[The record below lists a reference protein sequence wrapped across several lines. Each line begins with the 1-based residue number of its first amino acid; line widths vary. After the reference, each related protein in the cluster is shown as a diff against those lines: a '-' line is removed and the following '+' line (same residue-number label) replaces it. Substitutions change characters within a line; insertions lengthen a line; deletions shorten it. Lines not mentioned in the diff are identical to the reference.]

1 MVAKTERHVLV
12 GLAAATVGLIGFAGP
27 GASKAAAAAP
37 AARSL
42 ELPGVK
48 QLVSEASAASA
59 SSTVWDGSYY
69 ERVPESAHKRAALY
83 EGIIE
88 EEAAL
93 AGVDPRLVWTVM
105 RIESDFKLR
114 AHSPAAADG
123 LMQFIPATA
132 RRFGVDTRNARSSIR
147 GGCAYLKFLLA
158 RYDGDVDA
166 ALAAYNAGEGAV
178 DAYRY
183 GFTIYR
189 KGRAPI
195 NPGAVRTQSGIPPY
209 AETRRYVARA
219 RRVFRSVEWD
229 SKFSGALVARHA
241 VRWPAASLPTVPRA
255 ASPVGRVETAR
266 AAATDVSP
274 RVSAPVTPSGA
285 ARGGADV
292 AAASRTETRAEGF
305 SVFVAGGLQA
315 EAARFV
321 DPHSGS
327 VFVIAG
333 EHAAAGDT
341 AGAGAGTDGRAGRL
355 DGASVF
361 VIGGE

>member
-1 MVAKTERHVLV
+1 
-12 GLAAATVGLIGFAGP
+12 
-27 GASKAAAAAP
+27 
-37 AARSL
+37 
-42 ELPGVK
+42 
-48 QLVSEASAASA
+48 
-59 SSTVWDGSYY
+59 
-69 ERVPESAHKRAALY
+69 
-83 EGIIE
+83 
-88 EEAAL
+88 
-93 AGVDPRLVWTVM
+93 M

-132 RRFGVDTRNARSSIR
+132 RRFGVDTRDARSSIR
-147 GGCAYLKFLLA
+147 GGCAYLKFLLG

-195 NPGAVRTQSGIPPY
+195 NPGAIRTQSGIPPY

-229 SKFSGALVARHA
+229 SKFSGALVARRA
-241 VRWPAASLPTVPRA
+241 VRWPAASLPTVPRD

-274 RVSAPVTPSGA
+274 RVPAPVTPSGA
-285 ARGGADV
+285 ARGGVSV
-292 AAASRTETRAEGF
+292 AAAPRAETRAEGF
-305 SVFVAGGLQA
+305 SVFVAGGLQE

-333 EHAAAGDT
+333 EHTAAGDK
-341 AGAGAGTDGRAGRL
+341 AAAGAGTDGRAGRL